1 MVPTKKAH
9 MILDYSSKEG
19 KQHEMQE
26 ILFRSYFSDGKNI
39 TSDDILKGLASEAG
53 LDVDKA
59 MAAIKSSKASDK
71 FEEDI
76 KESLRKGKIH
86 KSCLYIHLK
95 LLINIS
101 QVSPAFPFLRF
112 L

>member
-9 MILDYSSKEG
+9 IILDYASKEG

-39 TSDDILKGLASEAG
+39 ASDEVLRKSASEAG

-59 MAAIKSSKASDK
+59 MAAIKNSQASDK
-71 FEEDI
+71 FDEDV
-76 KESLRKGKIH
+76 KESLKKGI
-86 KSCLYIHLK
+86 C
-95 LLINIS
+95 
-101 QVSPAFPFLRF
+101 A
-112 L
+112 

>member
-9 MILDYSSKEG
+9 MILDYASKEG

-39 TSDDILKGLASEAG
+39 TSDDVLRGLASEAG
-53 LDVDKA
+53 LDSDKA
-59 MAAIKSSKASDK
+59 MAAIKNSKASDK

-76 KESLRKGKIH
+76 KESFRKGKI
-86 KSCLYIHLK
+86 LVWYT
-95 LLINIS
+95 
-101 QVSPAFPFLRF
+101 
-112 L
+112 

>member
-9 MILDYSSKEG
+9 MILDYASKEG

-26 ILFRSYFSDGKNI
+26 ILFRSYFSDGKNVA
-39 TSDDILKGLASEAG
+39 SDDILTGLASEAG
-53 LDVDKA
+53 LDTDKA
-59 MAAIKSSKASDK
+59 MAAIKNSKASDK

-76 KESLRKGKIH
+76 KESLRKGKDINY
-86 KSCLYIHLK
+86 CLDTSMK
-95 LLINIS
+95 LFVNITN
-101 QVSPAFPFLRF
+101 FPRYHWCSL